1 VRGDEGQRQEENQKQ
16 GYVKED
22 EGRVGTHEG
31 VLEVSPLGRHGPVGQ
46 KHGEVQ
52 DIQGGRPHVLEEKE
66 FGRQRVGL
74 DGPQKDA
81 HQVLDKDVEKRIT
94 GEAVS
99 EGVDVEGELFGK
111 TEGHLTNLA
120 PFSAARLNPGEE
132 TRCVNVPRGA
142 GAGTGAQQG
151 SSLLFVKADSARFHS
166 GFVDFCLVFVEER
179 RGPL

>member
-1 VRGDEGQRQEENQKQ
+1 
-16 GYVKED
+16 
-22 EGRVGTHEG
+22 VGTHEG

-120 PFSAARLNPGEE
+120 PFSATRLNPGEE
-132 TRCVNVPRGA
+132 TRCVNVPRSA
-142 GAGTGAQQG
+142 GAGTGTQQG
-151 SSLLFVKADSARFHS
+151 AGLLFVKADSARFHS